1 MRPALLLLATLAF
14 ACGTA
19 LAQNR
24 VYRCADAKGQ
34 TVFQQSPCGGN
45 TAGSHEVP
53 KAADAASA
61 PAASQNC
68 GRGSEKGCKRQPGA

>member
-1 MRPALLLLATLAF
+1 MRPVLLLLAALALSG
-14 ACGTA
+14 GTA
-19 LAQNR
+19 IAQNK

-45 TAGSHEVP
+45 TAGSHDVP

-61 PAASQNC
+61 PAAGASQAC
-68 GRGSEKGCKRQPGA
+68 GPGGGKGCRRQ

>member
-1 MRPALLLLATLAF
+1 MRVALLLL
-14 ACGTA
+14 TA
-19 LAQNR
+19 LALAGPAHAQKK

-53 KAADAASA
+53 KAAGAASA
-61 PAASQNC
+61 SADKASGS
-68 GRGSEKGCKRQPGA
+68 GRR